1 MEIPLERLSVV
12 VRAGWCVILLAM
24 ASLALTAAD
33 LPPLL
38 TSTNTVPAKP
48 AGEESAEAQQMLRS
62 HLQLQEQLHA
72 TLLAIEQTR
81 LENSTAARTNS
92 EALAGRLELIEKSLA
107 QAREQQA
114 DAMRNSNRTMLT
126 LAGIFVGVGFLTL
139 LFMAFF
145 QLRGMNRLAEIATG
159 LPGGNAL
166 GPAPFAALGAGD
178 GRLLASGGD
187 SPRSSRLHGVI
198 ERLEQRIEE
207 LEGAALA
214 PGVTGLPQAEPK
226 VVLLEADEP
235 WAGHLAVLLGKG
247 QTLLKLGQGEGALQC
262 FEEAL
267 ALAPDNAEVHVKR
280 GTALER
286 LKRFDDAIV
295 AYDRAITLNRQLT
308 QAYLGKG
315 SVFNQ
320 QERYS
325 EALECYEQALKTEP
339 AR

>member
-1 MEIPLERLSVV
+1 MSG
-12 VRAGWCVILLAM
+12 VR
-24 ASLALTAAD
+24 
-33 LPPLL
+33 
-38 TSTNTVPAKP
+38 
-48 AGEESAEAQQMLRS
+48 R
-62 HLQLQEQLHA
+62 
-72 TLLAIEQTR
+72 
-81 LENSTAARTNS
+81 
-92 EALAGRLELIEKSLA
+92 
-107 QAREQQA
+107 
-114 DAMRNSNRTMLT
+114 
-126 LAGIFVGVGFLTL
+126 VGFLTL

-159 LPGGNAL
+159 LPGGHAL
-166 GPAPFAALGAGD
+166 GPASFAALGAGD

-187 SPRSSRLHGVI
+187 SHRSTRLHGVI

-214 PGVTGLPQAEPK
+214 PGVAGFPQAERK
-226 VVLLEADEP
+226 VVTLEADEP
-235 WAGHLAVLLGKG
+235 LAGHLAVLLGKG

-267 ALAPDNAEVHVKR
+267 ALAPDNAELHVKR

-286 LKRFDDAIV
+286 LKRFDEAIV

-308 QAYLGKG
+308 QAYLCKG